1 MSDDSK
7 DELEPLDGEL
17 AALFATE
24 RERPDADDARQERVL
39 AAVLLTTGIG
49 GGGGGGGES
58 SPGPPAGAPSAP
70 IATGVAAGSLQS
82 VVVGALMLTLGLG
95 AGAALHARFGEPRVE
110 VRTVVE
116 RVRAEPAA
124 VAPASEEEATAPVEG
139 REDAVVAP
147 SPPPATRRARREE
160 PRESELASD
169 ALSREAEPAP
179 DSDALSR
186 ESALLARAQAALARR
201 SPALAI
207 AALREHEL
215 RFQEGQLAEER
226 DAIWISAVAAS
237 GDAES
242 ARRRAER
249 FRARYPASPLLPS
262 IEAALD
268 RQ

>member
-1 MSDDSK
+1 MSDDPK
-7 DELEPLDGEL
+7 DELEPLDAEL

-24 RERPDADDARQERVL
+24 RERPEADDARQERVL
-39 AAVLLTTGIG
+39 AAVLLTTGWS
-49 GGGGGGGES
+49 GGGGGGES

-70 IATGVAAGSLQS
+70 IATGMAAGPLQS
-82 VVVGALMLTLGLG
+82 VVVGAIMLTLGLG

-116 RVRAEPAA
+116 RVPAEPAA
-124 VAPASEEEATAPVEG
+124 VAAAPEEVIAAAPVEA
-139 REDAVVAP
+139 RDDVVVAPAP
-147 SPPPATRRARREE
+147 SPPPAPRRARREE
-160 PRESELASD
+160 P
-169 ALSREAEPAP
+169 REAEPAP

-268 RQ
+268 GQ